1 MAYPLPFC
9 LQQSAP
15 LFQDLFAHLIEIL
28 NHPGRSK
35 RKALLIGVQEVRG
48 CERSSTLENV
58 VMITAGDGTA
68 TFAPRGKL
76 KGKRKGKKKQAS
88 GFLRLKGPHRDVKA
102 MRDLLIDV
110 YKYDPTDVM
119 LLIDDDDPDQ
129 VQPTR
134 ENILSEINKL
144 VKDAREGDKFFF
156 HFSGHAK
163 QEDTTD
169 IDEEDGKN
177 EFILTSDGQ
186 KIMDNVL
193 RAGLVDPLPVGSSL
207 NVRKD
212 RQLLSLIVAIRD
224 PYSIFFTTAATE
236 FTYRGSTRA
245 GEELTPAGHEMIG
258 SWKTPTQTTAM
269 SPLALREANGKDN
282 DLQPTLS
289 SVTVSS
295 RARTLPLSINTTVR
309 KGSLKIFSP
318 TTTQCMS
325 PESIF
330 CTGRCREDYYFQ
342 GNVKPTAEVVCLS
355 SSKDSQITWEDSEGN
370 SMTQHLIRLLTKEP
384 NPTLHDL
391 LTVVSHEIHAFY
403 VDLHERA
410 RMYKKKIN
418 DVNRRKEDLGEIP
431 LPVELVEMHNFQDPQ
446 LSTHNPIM
454 HHRMPNVLACTFV
467 WTLHYSFHIAQRS
480 ISAWSSSDILASET
494 RWQNAATTPPSPHPL
509 YDVETARDIGKTGG
523 ARLSLPIIHY
533 PDYPSPRFPI
543 LPHSRYVHLWR
554 SLYRGQ
560 DFNDWLPFGH
570 NENAPHGPLKL
581 TRGAIWGRKK
591 ALLIG
596 VQRVREAELED
607 SLVEGGMV
615 ITPLPRGRRKK
626 KAKVAKDVEE
636 GAPDLGVLKGP
647 HHDVKIMRDLLLDK
661 YGYYPEDIIVLIDDD
676 DPNHTQ
682 PTRSNIMFHINRLVA
697 GSRKRDKLFFHF
709 CGHADQEDT
718 DEIDEEDGKNESA
731 ARRFWTAAIQA
742 HCSVFAINI
751 MWQPRY
757 SSGPHIDLPHYRCNR
772 VYVPWLNK
780 GRRRTNTLWAIR
792 CKEGGIYMGSSDP
805 NNSADA
811 DSSNIVKTAI
821 RNNMAQSGV
830 LLPPSDSI
838 SRSIT
843 PNGRSSLAITTQQP
857 MHNGNVVPDA
867 DVVCLSA
874 AKDSQMAW
882 EDVEGNSMTQ
892 YLVKNLKGVAANPHP
907 TLHNLLTLVSHD
919 IHSYYVK
926 DLHQK
931 AHQFRKEVQVF
942 NRRRKVPVEVPPYEM
957 HNFQNP
963 ELSSQAPL
971 DMDRIFDL

>member
-58 VMITAGDGTA
+58 DMVTAGDGTA

-134 ENILSEINKL
+134 ENILSAINKL

-236 FTYRGSTRA
+236 FTYRGSTRDV
-245 GEELTPAGHEMIG
+245 EELTLAGHEMLERVLTLPILG
-258 SWKTPTQTTAM
+258 SRVTMMLSATETPTQTTVM

-431 LPVELVEMHNFQDPQ
+431 LPAEFVEMHNFQDPQ
-446 LSTHNPIM
+446 RQNTFQLSTHNPIDM
-454 HHRMPNVLACTFV
+454 NRTF
-467 WTLHYSFHIAQRS
+467 
-480 ISAWSSSDILASET
+480 
-494 RWQNAATTPPSPHPL
+494 
-509 YDVETARDIGKTGG
+509 
-523 ARLSLPIIHY
+523 
-533 PDYPSPRFPI
+533 
-543 LPHSRYVHLWR
+543 
-554 SLYRGQ
+554 
-560 DFNDWLPFGH
+560 
-570 NENAPHGPLKL
+570 
-581 TRGAIWGRKK
+581 
-591 ALLIG
+591 
-596 VQRVREAELED
+596 
-607 SLVEGGMV
+607 
-615 ITPLPRGRRKK
+615 
-626 KAKVAKDVEE
+626 
-636 GAPDLGVLKGP
+636 
-647 HHDVKIMRDLLLDK
+647 
-661 YGYYPEDIIVLIDDD
+661 
-676 DPNHTQ
+676 
-682 PTRSNIMFHINRLVA
+682 
-697 GSRKRDKLFFHF
+697 
-709 CGHADQEDT
+709 
-718 DEIDEEDGKNESA
+718 
-731 ARRFWTAAIQA
+731 
-742 HCSVFAINI
+742 
-751 MWQPRY
+751 
-757 SSGPHIDLPHYRCNR
+757 
-772 VYVPWLNK
+772 
-780 GRRRTNTLWAIR
+780 
-792 CKEGGIYMGSSDP
+792 
-805 NNSADA
+805 
-811 DSSNIVKTAI
+811 
-821 RNNMAQSGV
+821 
-830 LLPPSDSI
+830 
-838 SRSIT
+838 
-843 PNGRSSLAITTQQP
+843 
-857 MHNGNVVPDA
+857 
-867 DVVCLSA
+867 
-874 AKDSQMAW
+874 
-882 EDVEGNSMTQ
+882 
-892 YLVKNLKGVAANPHP
+892 NP
-907 TLHNLLTLVSHD
+907 
-919 IHSYYVK
+919 
-926 DLHQK
+926 
-931 AHQFRKEVQVF
+931 
-942 NRRRKVPVEVPPYEM
+942 
-957 HNFQNP
+957 
-963 ELSSQAPL
+963 
-971 DMDRIFDL
+971 